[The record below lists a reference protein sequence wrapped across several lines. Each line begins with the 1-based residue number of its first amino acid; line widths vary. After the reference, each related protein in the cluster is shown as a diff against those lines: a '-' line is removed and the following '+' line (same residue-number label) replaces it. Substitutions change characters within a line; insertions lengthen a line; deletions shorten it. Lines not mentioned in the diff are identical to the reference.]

1 MLTAGAPNQQRGVFN
16 KLSNRRVL
24 QTGGWGRAGVA
35 IDAHEGPQWVD
46 CGPSCIERKSAA
58 VGGKRS
64 FGRAMVNGRFAPSTG
79 GGDMLVHVD
88 RAGRL
93 TALMLLARLTSHLC
107 AH

>member
-1 MLTAGAPNQQRGVFN
+1 MTLGAVPY
-16 KLSNRRVL
+16 
-24 QTGGWGRAGVA
+24 RA
-35 IDAHEGPQWVD
+35 HGPLWVD
-46 CGPSCIERKSAA
+46 GGLSSIVQKLAA
-58 VGGKRS
+58 VGRERH
-64 FGRAMVNGRFAPSTG
+64 FDRATANGRFAPSTG